1 MIANRW
7 YLTSTHTHH
16 VLSHMHT
23 NPAYELSHMHTNPAY
38 QLHTAP
44 SHHSSNPNPRLLSC
58 PLSGTLYCSV
68 TLHFGVALSIVYLL
82 DKLQRV
88 QNAAARLVCKL
99 AKKSDHI
106 HPILQTLHWLPGTHC
121 IQYNILTIYFNSISG
136 TYPQYLSELLQP
148 YVPD

>member
-1 MIANRW
+1 MIADRW
-7 YLTSTHTHH
+7 YLISTQTHH
-16 VLSHMHT
+16 VLSQI
-23 NPAYELSHMHTNPAY
+23 HTNPAY

-68 TLHFGVALSIVYLL
+68 TLHFGVTLSIVYLL

-106 HPILQTLHWLPGTHC
+106 HPILHTLHWLPGTHC
-121 IQYNILTIYFNSISG
+121 IQCNYQLSTSVPSLAHN
-136 TYPQYLSELLQP
+136 PQYLSELRQP
-148 YVPD
+148 YIPD